1 MKNLL
6 SQRHLLPAL
15 VLAGAQLATVGTAQ
29 AGWYGETTILNS
41 DLDDTSLNSTGRNV
55 NITFDEDVGFSSAIG
70 YEFAGG
76 LRLEGEYIST
86 ENDTE
91 VVNFNGN
98 TFEGSNARGG
108 IETESLFL
116 NLIKAFNADG
126 VYSPYI
132 GAGIGITDVESD
144 VNYGAV
150 ANISDSDEAF
160 SYQFLAGLDIS
171 FSESFTGFVE
181 YRFLATDDVT
191 LNRFGGPAPATNTSQ
206 EGDIEY
212 DAFAIG
218 LRYTFN

>member
-1 MKNLL
+1 MKNVL

-15 VLAGAQLATVGTAQ
+15 ILAGAQMATIGTAQ

-41 DLDDTSLNSTGRNV
+41 DLDDTSLNSTGRSV
-55 NITFDEDVGFSSAIG
+55 NATFDEDIGFSSALG

-76 LRLEGEYIST
+76 WRLEGEYIST

-91 VVNFNGN
+91 QVNFNGN
-98 TFEGSNARGG
+98 IFTGSNARGN
-108 IETESLFL
+108 IETESVFL
-116 NLIKAFNADG
+116 NVIKAFNSEG

-132 GAGIGITDVESD
+132 GAGIGFTDVESS
-144 VNYGAV
+144 VNYGGGPA
-150 ANISDSDEAF
+150 AINDSDEAF

-171 FSESFTGFVE
+171 FSEKFTGFVE
-181 YRFLATDDVT
+181 YRFLATDDVN
-191 LNRFGGPAPATNTSQ
+191 LNRLGGDNVTTSQ

-218 LRYTFN
+218 LRYAFN